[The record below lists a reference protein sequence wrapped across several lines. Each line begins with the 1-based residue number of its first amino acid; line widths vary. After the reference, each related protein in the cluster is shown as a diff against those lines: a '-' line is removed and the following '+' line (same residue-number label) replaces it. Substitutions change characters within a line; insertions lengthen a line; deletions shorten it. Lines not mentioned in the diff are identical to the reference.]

1 MEVTRPTGEATGDM
15 CMTRDLPSLNLH
27 MDILLVMAILATGVM
42 DYTVAMHME
51 PLKDLMEGVDTD
63 TINEAE
69 LHL

>member
-27 MDILLVMAILATGVM
+27 MDTGVM